1 MKALMIV
8 LAVMGL
14 LAGCNDSGD
23 NTTTIEEAPV
33 YEIGTNGNPIIV
45 VQDIDGLVIVD
56 LVTGQI
62 VDLVT
67 GQVEEQPYNVVVQN
81 VGTGGVVSIKTS
93 PYIPPPP
100 PPPTEPATP

>member
-1 MKALMIV
+1 MGCVAWTVATIALAIA
-8 LAVMGL
+8 LAMVFC
-14 LAGCNDSGD
+14 GCNDSED
-23 NTTTIEEAPV
+23 NVTTIEEAPV

-45 VQDIDGLVIVD
+45 VQDIDGLV
-56 LVTGQI
+56 I

-100 PPPTEPATP
+100 SPVSP